1 MLKSSAHVD
10 GKPML
15 VAPLREWLLL
25 LLVPKLRPNRI
36 GWFSLRLEFRSWAL
50 KQEDISRNKYIDPT
64 RQSRKPSTVLSFLS
78 TA

>member
-1 MLKSSAHVD
+1 LTVSQRLSRHSAN
-10 GKPML
+10 GFF
-15 VAPLREWLLL
+15 L

-50 KQEDISRNKYIDPT
+50 KQEDIFRNKYIDPT
-64 RQSRKPSTVLSFLS
+64 RQSRKPSTVLSFLG